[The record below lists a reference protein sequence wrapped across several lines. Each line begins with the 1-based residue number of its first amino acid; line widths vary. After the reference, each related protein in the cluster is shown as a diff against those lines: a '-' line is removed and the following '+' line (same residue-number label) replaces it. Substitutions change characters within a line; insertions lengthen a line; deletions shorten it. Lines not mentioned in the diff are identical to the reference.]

1 MRHTLGIL
9 VATTALLLTAGCG
22 EDGPD
27 TASDQPT
34 ETQSSQPTDQPTAS
48 RPKPTQSS
56 DVVAILSSS
65 AAGGITS
72 KAAFDV
78 GTSAG
83 THRLVASLRG
93 NALANKVRAKVAATD
108 IPEGKRLMGAVV
120 SIGCDIPT
128 GVSVTG
134 GAGGAH
140 LEPIFTGERLPECL
154 VAVTS
159 IALVLVE
166 A

>member
-9 VATTALLLTAGCG
+9 VATTALLLTAACG
-22 EDGPD
+22 DDGPD

-34 ETQSSQPTDQPTAS
+34 EPEKSQPTQTPTQ
-48 RPKPTQSS
+48 KPTQSS
-56 DVVAILSSS
+56 EVVAILSSS
-65 AAGGITS
+65 AAGGHAS
-72 KAAFDV
+72 KAAVDV

-83 THRLVASLRG
+83 IDRLVANLRG
-93 NALANKVRAKVAATD
+93 NALANQVRAKVAATD
-108 IPEGKRLMGAVV
+108 IPAGQRLMGAVV
-120 SIGCDIPT
+120 SVGCDVPT

-134 GAGGAH
+134 GAGGVH
-140 LEPIFTGERLPECL
+140 LQPMFTGERLPECL
-154 VAVTS
+154 VPVTS